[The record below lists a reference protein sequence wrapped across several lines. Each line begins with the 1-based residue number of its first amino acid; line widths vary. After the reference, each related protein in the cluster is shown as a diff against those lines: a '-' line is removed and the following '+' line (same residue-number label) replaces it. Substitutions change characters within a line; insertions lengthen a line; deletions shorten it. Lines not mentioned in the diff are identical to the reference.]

1 MKAKIIVLVS
11 GDVYEGVEIKE
22 VRKGVLPKEMDSM
35 VELSFGK
42 TRIYINAAM
51 IVSLEP
57 DVQCTGKGL
66 VVTSF

>member
-11 GDVYEGVEIKE
+11 GDVYEDVEINE

-57 DVQCTGKGL
+57 DVQVKAL
-66 VVTSF
+66 

>member
-11 GDVYEGVEIKE
+11 GDVYEDVEINE

-35 VELSFGK
+35 IELSFGK

-57 DVQCTGKGL
+57 DVQLKSL
-66 VVTSF
+66 

>member
-57 DVQCTGKGL
+57 DVQVKAL
-66 VVTSF
+66 